1 AVLLG
6 AGIGAVLVRRP
17 RVGIGAAVLVGVL
30 AVLSLPPAWQ
40 GDYVAPNLQRPEDL
54 PSYWLATAKTLDAAG
69 DATRVLELP
78 GSDFSAYR
86 WGNTV
91 DPILPGLMK
100 RPWEERE
107 LVPFGSQASADLLLA
122 LD

>member
-1 AVLLG
+1 
-6 AGIGAVLVRRP
+6 
-17 RVGIGAAVLVGVL
+17 
-30 AVLSLPPAWQ
+30 
-40 GDYVAPNLQRPEDL
+40 
-54 PSYWLATAKTLDAAG
+54 WLATAKTLDAAG

-107 LVPFGSQASADLLLA
+107 LVPFGSQASADLLIA
-122 LD
+122 LDRRVQEGVIDASAIAPIARLFAAGDVVLRYDLQ